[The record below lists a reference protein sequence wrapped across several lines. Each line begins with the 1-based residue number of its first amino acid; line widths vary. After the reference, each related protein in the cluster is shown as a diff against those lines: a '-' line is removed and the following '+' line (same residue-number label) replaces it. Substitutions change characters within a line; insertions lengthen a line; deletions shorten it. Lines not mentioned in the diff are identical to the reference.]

1 MPLIEVGEI
10 RKIKDWAVTGS
21 DNSLFHKILKQI
33 RLFGLQGN
41 GRTLISWNM
50 ILGLC
55 RNSKAF
61 ARK

>member
-10 RKIKDWAVTGS
+10 RKIKDWAVTGC
-21 DNSLFHKILKQI
+21 FIKILKQI